1 MRIHRHVSENPGL
14 QENEAETAGTGKI
27 PDLDMLSGKGQFSYR
42 ISYFDGTQWIEIGA
56 TQKPD
61 EGLNP
66 KVFTEFV
73 LKRKV
78 KASKIRVEIYTS
90 YWIRINEL
98 EAVEMQKF
106 NVVE

>member
-1 MRIHRHVSENPGL
+1 M
-14 QENEAETAGTGKI
+14 
-27 PDLDMLSGKGQFSYR
+27 
-42 ISYFDGTQWIEIGA
+42 
-56 TQKPD
+56 
-61 EGLNP
+61 
-66 KVFTEFV
+66 FTEFV